1 MMKSK
6 TFKSY
11 VSVLVVM
18 GMTVGLYGLAQ
29 AFEFRQFSPL
39 GPPVIQGA
47 PGAKLAEETPA
58 LALELKPIPRQAV
71 EKAVR
76 DFFTAWNGGNVSALL
91 APEFVDA
98 SRLLDA
104 ISDTVPRD
112 AKIRVQSIGAVATL
126 PGDIIEE
133 LPNGQGFDRIA
144 IVSVTVDTVIEFT
157 DDSGFQ
163 RINGVSDYLFRV
175 REEYR

>member
-1 MMKSK
+1 MMK
-6 TFKSY
+6 FKSFK
-11 VSVLVVM
+11 SSLSILVLTSM
-18 GMTVGLYGLAQ
+18 AVGLYGLAQ

-39 GPPVIQGA
+39 GPPVLQGA
-47 PGAKLAEETPA
+47 PGAKFAEEMA
-58 LALELKPIPRQAV
+58 FDLDLKPIPRQDV

-76 DFFTAWNGGNVSALL
+76 DFFTAWNGGSVSSLL

-104 ISDTVPRD
+104 ITDTVPRD
-112 AKIRVQSIGAVATL
+112 AKIRIQSIGAVATL

-133 LPNGQGFDRIA
+133 LPNEEGFDRVA

-157 DDSGFQ
+157 DDNGFQ
-163 RINGVSDYLFRV
+163 KIKGVNEYLFKV